1 MLIFLPCI
9 SLVSC
14 FPLRHIGEEQKY
26 SLFFLCVCVN
36 HYPSW
41 EDNWFKKEE
50 EEHRKH
56 YRLSV
61 SQSVVGGEQ
70 KFIRNK

>member
-1 MLIFLPCI
+1 M
-9 SLVSC
+9 
-14 FPLRHIGEEQKY
+14 
-26 SLFFLCVCVN
+26 CVN

-61 SQSVVGGEQ
+61 SQSVVGVNKSSLEINNPRHNTHSSLHSGM
-70 KFIRNK
+70 FLIRAMPDNSSSNEI